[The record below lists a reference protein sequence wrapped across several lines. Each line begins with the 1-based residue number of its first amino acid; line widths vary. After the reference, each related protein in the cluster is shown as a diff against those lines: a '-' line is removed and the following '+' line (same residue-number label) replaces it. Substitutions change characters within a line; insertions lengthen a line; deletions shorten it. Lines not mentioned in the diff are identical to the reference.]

1 MLAKPKVL
9 PDLVQVHVAFALQLI
24 DTLALNTPVSDSN
37 TGAPADVPPSGVNVT
52 ALLPRKSFIEIA
64 PDGTP
69 ANERTAL
76 SFSEMVAVAERPSSV
91 LTCDMDIVP
100 VGKTIVMQSRMQ

>member
-1 MLAKPKVL
+1 M
-9 PDLVQVHVAFALQLI
+9 
-24 DTLALNTPVSDSN
+24 DTLALNICVSDST
-37 TGAPADVPPSGVNVT
+37 TGLPEDVPPSGVNAT
-52 ALLPRKSFIEIA
+52 FGLPRRSFIEIV

-76 SFSEMVAVAERPSSV
+76 SLSEIVAVAERPSSV

-100 VGKTIVMQSRMQ
+100 VGNVMVMQSRMQ